1 MKFFHSR
8 CKQAVLPVNQAQ
20 YPLFCGENDGE
31 RLDLIGIGAEGG
43 GLCSYRDPMILNYHL
58 VAQRIVTLQHR
69 GGDQAGL
76 LIHGRNKLL
85 QAGMLAQIDEAGI
98 SALPQINGLL
108 LCQGMVLIDQQ
119 DHIVFIEDRAGKV
132 LRLKVVD
139 PSNVHVNFSAAQ
151 KLAVVAVL

>member
-8 CKQAVLPVNQAQ
+8 CKQAVPPVNQAQ

-85 QAGMLAQIDEAGI
+85 QAGMLAQIDKADL
-98 SALPQINGLL
+98 SALTQVD
-108 LCQGMVLIDQQ
+108 CVS
-119 DHIVFIEDRAGKV
+119 
-132 LRLKVVD
+132 LR
-139 PSNVHVNFSAAQ
+139 
-151 KLAVVAVL
+151 